1 MGRRSRA
8 RFDWRVLAVL
18 GAVLASLSF
27 GTTAQA
33 GRHRE
38 LTVMTQNL
46 YLGSSLQP
54 AIEAETLP
62 EFVGAVALIYGTAVF
77 TDFPARAEVIAD
89 EIARPESPTS
99 SRYRRCRTWTARR
112 RRCGRGP
119 SAAELRLPRHPPGR
133 TGRTRPLLRG
143 GGGVAERRDRSC
155 AARRGAIRVR
165 HVVPSA
171 AVSLADRDVILVN
184 TATPALHWRN
194 GTSGRYDAQASFA
207 PGPAGTLS
215 FDRGWASIDVKY
227 RGRSFLFVNTHLEV
241 EDFEAVQEAQ
251 AVELLEGPLA
261 TAEDAVVAGDFN
273 SAADGSTTD
282 TYEILTS
289 TLVDVWVGTGWRD
302 VLPERHA
309 HEPRVSA
316 GDPHRPHPDERRR
329 VGLRRRG
336 ARRWAVV
343 AASAAVGLR
352 SRRRGRPGTPQL
364 IVVPGSLHA
373 PA

>member
-1 MGRRSRA
+1 MDGRSRA

-62 EFVGAVALIYGTAVF
+62 EFVGAVALIYGTTVF

-89 EIARPESPTS
+89 EIVAQEPDILALQEVSN
-99 SRYRRCRTWTARR
+99 WTAETTPLWT
-112 RRCGRGP
+112 GTQAPP
-119 SAAELRLPRHPPGR
+119 SYDFLDILQDEL
-133 TGRTRPLLRG
+133 
-143 GGGVAERRDRSC
+143 AERGLSYEV
-155 AARRGAIRVR
+155 AAVSQNAEIGPAPLIAVQYGCDTL
-165 HVVPSA
+165 SKC

-194 GTSGRYDAQASFA
+194 GTSGRYDAQASFT
-207 PGPAGTLS
+207 GPAGTLS

-261 TAEDAVVAGDFN
+261 TAEDAVVVGDFN

-289 TLVDVWVGTGWRD
+289 TLVDVWSGPGGATCCQNGT
-302 VLPERHA
+302 LTNP
-309 HEPRVSA
+309 VSA
-316 GDPHRPHPDERRR
+316 LETRIDLILTRGDVSGSAAEVL
-329 VGLRRRG
+329 VGGPSSPPPPL
-336 ARRWAVV
+336 WASDHAGVV
-343 AASAAVGLR
+343 A
-352 SRRRGRPGTPQL
+352 QL
-364 IVVPGSLHA
+364 LLG
-373 PA
+373 